1 MEILDIIQKAEQM
14 FFNFGIKSISMDDLS
29 REMSISKKTLYTFV
43 NSKDDLVYLVVQSH
57 ISREKEKSKAI
68 AQNSINAIDEF
79 LQIILHNNDELNSL
93 NKNVIYDLNKYH
105 PKSWNLLTS
114 FTEVYIFNHILH
126 NLKRGVKEELY
137 REDMNPEL
145 IAYIYINSIDAI
157 LKNIHNKKTDKYIA
171 TTIKEYA
178 IYHLHGIVSEKGRNY
193 IHHHLQNKDL

>member
-1 MEILDIIQKAEQM
+1 MELIDIIQKAEQM

-43 NSKDDLVYLVVQSH
+43 DSKDDLVYLVVQNH
-57 ISREKEKSKAI
+57 ISREKEKSTLISKK
-68 AQNSINAIDEF
+68 SINAIDEF
-79 LQIILHNNDELNSL
+79 LQIILHNNDELSSL

-105 PKSWNLLTS
+105 PKSWNLLTG
-114 FTEVYIFNHILH
+114 FTEEYIFNHILH

-145 IAYIYINSIDAI
+145 IAFIYINSIDAI
-157 LKNIHNKKTDKYIA
+157 LKNIHNKKTDKDIA

-193 IHHHLQNKDL
+193 IHNHLKNKDL

>member
-1 MEILDIIQKAEQM
+1 MEVIDIIQKAEQM

-43 NSKDDLVYLVVQSH
+43 DSKDDLVYLVVQNH
-57 ISREKEKSKAI
+57 ISREKEKSTVISKK
-68 AQNSINAIDEF
+68 SINAIDEF
-79 LQIILHNNDELNSL
+79 LQIILHNNDELSSL

-105 PKSWNLLTS
+105 PKSWNLLTG
-114 FTEVYIFNHILH
+114 FTEEYIFNHILQ

-145 IAYIYINSIDAI
+145 ISFIYINSIDAI
-157 LKNIHNKKTDKYIA
+157 LKSIHNKKTDKDIA

-193 IHHHLQNKDL
+193 IHNNLKNKDL

>member
-1 MEILDIIQKAEQM
+1 MELIDIIQKAEQM

-43 NSKDDLVYLVVQSH
+43 DSKDDLVYLVVQNH
-57 ISREKEKSKAI
+57 ISREKEKSAAI
-68 AQNSINAIDEF
+68 SIKSINAIDEF
-79 LQIILHNNDELNSL
+79 LQIILHNNDELSSL

-105 PKSWNLLTS
+105 PKSWNLLTG
-114 FTEVYIFNHILH
+114 FTEEYIFNHILQ

-145 IAYIYINSIDAI
+145 ISFIYINSIDAI
-157 LKNIHNKKTDKYIA
+157 LKNIHNKKTDKDIA

-193 IHHHLQNKDL
+193 IHNNLKN